1 MVGVSGA
8 VCRVLCMARHWGPG
22 PHPPPGTPPPPRLAE
37 LEGKVKVAQST
48 DMEEFARR
56 YGLDMLV
63 KPEQTKLDQDELI
76 HGRTRATVRRA

>member
-1 MVGVSGA
+1 MPCV
-8 VCRVLCMARHWGPG
+8 VCCAW
-22 PHPPPGTPPPPRLAE
+22 PGTGAQGLPLHPAPPPPRLAE